1 MQNILK
7 SGTSI
12 ALTALECCQQKTI
25 VMEAA
30 LERNIIT
37 GPSSL
42 PSFFSVSNIRSTANQ
57 PDNIQVSAKPKKK
70 KTKKQKEREGK
81 DELMRTMSNTSA
93 KYQLALEGAA
103 VVVQKNQVKKN
114 KKLNRNEVSAEGK
127 NKRKV

>member
-81 DELMRTMSNTSA
+81 DELTRKMSNTSA
-93 KYQLALEGAA
+93 LIKPVALEGAA
-103 VVVQKNQVKKN
+103 VVVQKSKVKKN
-114 KKLNRNEVSAEGK
+114 KRLNRNVTWTVST
-127 NKRKV
+127 